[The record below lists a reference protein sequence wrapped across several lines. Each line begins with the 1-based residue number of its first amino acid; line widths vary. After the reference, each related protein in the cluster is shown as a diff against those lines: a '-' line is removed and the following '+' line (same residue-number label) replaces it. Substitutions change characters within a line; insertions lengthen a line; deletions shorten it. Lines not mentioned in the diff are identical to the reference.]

1 MTSIKLSRLPA
12 WLRDNAA
19 SCMVLIALG
28 SGLWYLATTLASKA
42 DIGNVVT
49 KDNLDDLATKDDLDD
64 LATNLDDLATNL
76 DDLATKDDLD
86 DLATKD
92 DLDDL
97 ATKEDLDDFATKDD
111 LAVAVGEIQSSLAT
125 AVTGL
130 NATVNELRG
139 TVTELEAAVSRLETS
154 TSSLDTTTAALERT
168 ARAMV
173 VCVVDVHN
181 SWVIANLEAASGR
194 PAYSLADPPD
204 LPENCEELRDR

>member
-64 LATNLDDLATNL
+64 LATKNNLDDLATNL

-92 DLDDL
+92 
-97 ATKEDLDDFATKDD
+97 DLDDFATKDD